1 MACAVRELREQKIGY
16 HVATLDLALLGNSSF
31 GALID
36 RCANVVWACLP
47 RFDSEP
53 VFDNLLK
60 DQHPLASGGVFAIEM
75 LEFARAEQSY
85 IENTAI
91 VATRLYDKQA
101 NAIEITDFAPRFKQY
116 GRMFRPVTL
125 VRQIRPLSGSPR
137 VRILCRPTVDS
148 ARGIPAITHGSN
160 HIRYVT
166 ADLILRLTTDASI
179 TAILDETPFVLDTE
193 LTLILGPDESM
204 QASVRDIGRRFF
216 EETSSYWHEWVRS
229 LGIPFEWQD
238 AVIRAAIT
246 LKLNAYDD
254 TGAVIAAMT
263 TSIPEAAH
271 SERNWDYRYCWL
283 RDAHFVV
290 GALNRLGTT
299 QTMERY
305 LGYIINIAANAD
317 GHTLQPVYKINGQR
331 DMQERIVDVLPGYR
345 SMGPVRYGNQ
355 AHLQVQND
363 VYGSAILAATHV
375 FFDRRMRRQG
385 DEALFRRLE
394 PLGELAAQSYAL
406 PDAGP
411 WELRNTKTVH
421 TFSSVMCWA
430 ACDRLAKIAAHIGL
444 RDRMTYWRETAD
456 NMKDVIERR
465 AWNDNLDSFVQTFGG
480 SDLDASLL
488 LLHDLGFLS
497 AEDPRFASTV
507 KAVEQQLR
515 NGDFLFRYVTS
526 DDFGTPQNAFT
537 ICTFWYID
545 ALAALGQRDEAR
557 RLFENLLT
565 CRNEHGLLSEDL
577 DPDSRELWGNFPQT
591 YSMVGIISSATRL
604 SKQWEDVF

>member
-1 MACAVRELREQKIGY
+1 MS
-16 HVATLDLALLGNSSF
+16 TLDLALIGNSSY

-36 RCANVVWACLP
+36 RYANVVWACLP

-53 VFDNLLK
+53 VFDRLLK
-60 DQHPLASGGVFAIEM
+60 DQSPLSGDGVFAIEM

-85 IENTAI
+85 LENTA
-91 VATRLYDKQA
+91 VLSTRLYDKQG
-101 NAIEITDFAPRFKQY
+101 NAIEITDFAPRFKQF

-125 VRQIRPLSGSPR
+125 VRQIRALAGSPR
-137 VRILCRPTVDS
+137 IRILCRPTVS
-148 ARGIPAITHGSN
+148 GSRGIPALTHGSN

-166 ADLILRLTTDASI
+166 SDLILRLTTDASI
-179 TAILDETPFVLDTE
+179 TAVLDETPFVLETE
-193 LTLILGPDESM
+193 LTLVLGPDESM
-204 QASVRDIGRRFF
+204 QGSVRDTGRRFF
-216 EETSSYWHEWVRS
+216 EETCGYWQEWVRS
-229 LGIPFEWQD
+229 LAIPFEWQD
-238 AVIRAAIT
+238 AVIRAAIV

-263 TSIPEAAH
+263 TSIPEAAN

-331 DMQERIVDVLPGYR
+331 DMHEQIIDALPGYR
-345 SMGPVRYGNQ
+345 AMGPVRYGNQ
-355 AHLQVQND
+355 AHAQVQND
-363 VYGSAILAATHV
+363 VYGAAILAATHV
-375 FFDRRMRRQG
+375 FFDRRMRRKG

-394 PLGELAAQSYAL
+394 PLGELAKQSYDQ

-411 WELRNTKTVH
+411 WERRNTTTVH

-430 ACDRLAKIAAHIGL
+430 ACDRLAKIAEQIGL
-444 RDRMTYWRETAD
+444 RDRMKYWRDAAD
-456 NMKDVIERR
+456 EMHAVIERR
-465 AWNDNLDSFVQTFGG
+465 AWNDELDSFAQSFGG

-497 AEDPRFASTV
+497 ADDPRFASTV
-507 KAVEQQLR
+507 NAVENQLR
-515 NGDFLFRYVTS
+515 NGDFVFRYVTA

-545 ALAALGQRDEAR
+545 ALAALGRRDEAR

-591 YSMVGIISSATRL
+591 YSMVGIITSATRL
-604 SKQWEDVF
+604 SKQWEEVF